1 MLSRVLHLA
10 VDAALISTILAG
22 IKRTT
27 GLQPA
32 VKKIENKE
40 IRGYFEKY
48 LAVGEWIL
56 DTTIVLMSNSSY
68 FERRR

>member
-1 MLSRVLHLA
+1 MFSRVLHLA
-10 VDAALISTILAG
+10 ADAVLISTILAG

-32 VKKIENKE
+32 VSKIENKE
-40 IRGYFEKY
+40 VRGYFEKY
-48 LAVGEWIL
+48 LSVGEWLL

-68 FERRR
+68 FERKR